1 MPKTP
6 SISGEE
12 AVRAFKR
19 AGFSHVRT
27 NGSHFILKKAA
38 HPFHLSIPVHKG
50 KKLGKGLLIAQISAS
65 GLTLQE
71 FIDLL

>member
-6 SISGEE
+6 SISGED

-19 AGFSHVRT
+19 AGFFHVRT
-27 NGSHFILKKAA
+27 NGSHFILKKAG

-50 KKLGKGLLIAQISAS
+50 KKLGKGLLSSQISAA
-65 GLTLQE
+65 GLTLEQ
-71 FIDLL
+71 FIALL